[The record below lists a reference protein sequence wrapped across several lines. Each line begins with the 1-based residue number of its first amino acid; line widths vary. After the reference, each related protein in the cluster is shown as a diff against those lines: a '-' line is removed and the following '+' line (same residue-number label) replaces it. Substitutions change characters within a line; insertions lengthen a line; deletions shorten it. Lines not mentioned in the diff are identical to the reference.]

1 MPKDGYT
8 AEGGA
13 SRITKWCLGSQI
25 GVPDLSALTNS
36 GVAGCA
42 IL

>member
-13 SRITKWCLGSQI
+13 SGITKWCLGSQI
-25 GVPDLSALTNS
+25 GVPELSPDDLTRRAFGML
-36 GVAGCA
+36 
-42 IL
+42 